1 MPIRSEAQR
10 RLMYAAL
17 KDPKGVGIPRSV
29 AEKFV
34 GPKAHSQ
41 GGALKES
48 EMPESKKMVAKEMA
62 FMKKKGAPKSMIKHE
77 MAEAKGKG
85 YASGGFTRAADGV
98 AKHGKTKAKQVK
110 MAYGGKC

>member
-1 MPIRSEAQR
+1 MPLKSEAQR

-48 EMPESKKMVAKEMA
+48 EMAESKKMIGKELA
-62 FMKKKGAPKSMIKHE
+62 FMKAKKAPKEMIKHE
-77 MAEAKGKG
+77 KAEAKGKG
-85 YASGGFTRAADGV
+85 YARGGGV
-98 AKHGKTKAKQVK
+98 ERQGKTKGKIVK
-110 MAYGGKC
+110 MAMGGKAC